1 MGPRG
6 RGHVL
11 SLFLP
16 TLEGLSPVVRAHLG
30 RDQGPP
36 LFDWHPQIFTHLQS
50 VYLYLTCMG
59 PAPRPCRPEYLLSIR
74 PKLPDSPGPMKPRSL

>member
-11 SLFLP
+11 PLFLP
-16 TLEGLSPVVRAHLG
+16 TLEGLSPVVSAHLE

-36 LFDWHPQIFTHLQS
+36 LFERHPQIFSHLQ
-50 VYLYLTCMG
+50 YWTT
-59 PAPRPCRPEYLLSIR
+59 
-74 PKLPDSPGPMKPRSL
+74 